1 MSGREIELCGLKA
14 RWQAVTVAGHT
25 YRVLVPQR
33 PEALI
38 DTPAVVARFERDEY
52 LPYWAEL
59 WPSAVRLAEL
69 VAEWRFPAARVLDLG
84 CGLGLVSLA
93 LARAGHAVTAGDYD
107 ADALRFVEAN
117 AAANGLLGVQTM
129 LIDWRSRYPE
139 LRFERIVAADVLYE
153 RRHVA
158 DVPRFVA
165 GHLTA
170 DGEAWLVDPRRAIAD
185 DLPVAARACGLAVS
199 ERPLPGD
206 ARGAGERLFVLT
218 HRQRAA

>member
-1 MSGREIELCGLKA
+1 MSEGDIELCGLKA
-14 RWQAVTVAGHT
+14 RWQAVAVAGHT

-33 PEALI
+33 PEELI
-38 DTPAVVARFERDEY
+38 DTPAVVERFERDEY

-69 VAEWRFPAARVLDLG
+69 VADWRCPAVRVLDLG

-117 AAANGLLGVQTM
+117 AAANGLPGVQTM
-129 LIDWRSRYPE
+129 LIDWRSSYSG

-153 RRHVA
+153 RRHVPA
-158 DVPRFVA
+158 VAGFVA
-165 GHLTA
+165 RHLTA
-170 DGEAWLVDPRRAIAD
+170 DGEAWLVDPQRAIAG
-185 DLPVAARACGLAVS
+185 DLPAAARACGLEVS
-199 ERPLPGD
+199 ERTLPCD
-206 ARGAGERLFVLT
+206 AGEAGERLFVLT
-218 HRQRAA
+218 RRGPRA